1 MELKDREKEILDFIE
16 EVINKRAY
24 SPTVREICKGT
35 GLKSTAT
42 VHGYLTSLKE
52 KGYIKY
58 ETGKR
63 KNFKDIKKKW
73 FKNS

>member
-1 MELKDREKEILDFIE
+1 MELKEREKEILEFIE
-16 EVINKRAY
+16 EVINKRVY

-42 VHGYLTSLKE
+42 VHGYLASLKE
-52 KGYIKY
+52 KGYIQY

-63 KNFKDIKKKW
+63 KNFKDIKRK
-73 FKNS
+73 

>member
-1 MELKDREKEILDFIE
+1 MELKDREKEILEFIE
-16 EVINKRAY
+16 EVINKRVY

-52 KGYIKY
+52 
-58 ETGKR
+58 
-63 KNFKDIKKKW
+63 
-73 FKNS
+73 